1 MVVAGI
7 LDEPR
12 DSQSFRETDKANIS
26 ATHAMCDKANISAT
40 HAMCEFA
47 LLVNVA
53 VQKMSLGRGKP
64 MRIRIGL
71 HNGPAVTGLTG
82 KLTQRFCIFGDSVN
96 TAHRMESTGESGK
109 VHVSQSL
116 KLFIE
121 AAPISEA
128 YSLTPRA
135 NKTLVKGKGA
145 MDTFFLHPSADR
157 SIETDYASEL
167 EHIDS
172 MVAALVLLGVD
183 EARGAIVG
191 HDDSSLNTQSTSS
204 HATQHPVAVDPSPA
218 FDRAG
223 LNASFLNGIRPIIKR
238 NLSDMTMDTQTTEDN
253 NNQVLAIQARH
264 TALEMHVDD
273 AMRAKAML
281 ALSVDEAR
289 ELLSDSATRARNLS
303 VANVARADRLLTK
316 QLSTA
321 NLLELEIAEEIA
333 ELEKTGSPDVAD
345 FRFLKHRLADEL
357 RYEQYQS
364 SEVLRRK
371 NEFKATLLLTEN
383 ECLASLLMESN
394 ARIAASL
401 EKHNATTALALAT
414 STLALASLNKVASLD
429 EGEDCMISASSEFDD
444 DFLMTSAER
453 QELKALRLKD
463 ALAAAALSLDDSRR
477 LAASELAKKESFRRS
492 LALITEE
499 GVAEESAADG
509 ARKAAANRFSSN
521 SSSRSRS
528 NTETSLGKANNASK
542 SSAYN
547 KPSLNSLATLSYT
560 EADRVADF
568 DRPAIPL
575 EPLMDR
581 NFDLLAMILP
591 RQSFAITG
599 CILTLTEGMVGD
611 VSGPEVGVPLQVW

>member
-12 DSQSFRETDKANIS
+12 DSQSFRETA
-26 ATHAMCDKANISAT
+26 KANISAT

-53 VQKMSLGRGKP
+53 VQKMSLGRGKL

-128 YSLTPRA
+128 YSLAPRA

-167 EHIDS
+167 AHIDS

-223 LNASFLNGIRPIIKR
+223 LSASFLNGIRPIIKR
-238 NLSDMTMDTQTTEDN
+238 NLSDMTMDTQTSEDN

-371 NEFKATLLLTEN
+371 NESKATILLTEN

-414 STLALASLNKVASLD
+414 STLALAKVASLD
-429 EGEDCMISASSEFDD
+429 EGEDCMISASSKFDD

-463 ALAAAALSLDDSRR
+463 ALAAAALSLDDNRR

-509 ARKAAANRFSSN
+509 ARKAAANRFSSY
-521 SSSRSRS
+521 SSSRSRL
-528 NTETSLGKANNASK
+528 NTETSLGKANDAFK